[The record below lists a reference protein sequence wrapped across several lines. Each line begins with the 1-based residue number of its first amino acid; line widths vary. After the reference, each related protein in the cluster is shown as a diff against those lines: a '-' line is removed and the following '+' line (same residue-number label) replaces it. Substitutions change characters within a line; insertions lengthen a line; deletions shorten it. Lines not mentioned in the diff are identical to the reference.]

1 MRSTIFLL
9 AGLLA
14 LLPAAASAA
23 PSAKAMANT
32 CFICHGPGGHESL
45 TGMSQRELIEEMTEM
60 KREPGEGRLM
70 SVIAKGF
77 SDAEIKAMGAYIATL
92 KK

>member
-1 MRSTIFLL
+1 MRPINVLL
-9 AGLLA
+9 AGLVALA
-14 LLPAAASAA
+14 PTTAFAG

-45 TGMSQRELIEEMTEM
+45 VGMSQKELVEEMSEM

-70 SVIAKGF
+70 AVIAKGF